1 MGPACEIFP
10 QTFNPPCCSSMQCN
24 SSIWVHASRYIYRSL
39 SCRIRISC
47 YVFPLNGETKDP
59 KCFPSP
65 SPSFSALRKI
75 RIAPLPCNT
84 SCWKM
89 QWTLHCALFT
99 LSSWAPHTE
108 GWEACALGAS
118 SLIKQLV
125 KQSATTGEALC
136 LALIKV
142 LWDHLFKTSN
152 LRFGYQILLNRQQS
166 SKAL

>member
-1 MGPACEIFP
+1 MRFSLKLL
-10 QTFNPPCCSSMQCN
+10 THHVVLQCN

-39 SCRIRISC
+39 SRGIRISC

-75 RIAPLPCNT
+75 KIAPLPCNT

-89 QWTLHCALFT
+89 QWKVVLCSLCPAEL
-99 LSSWAPHTE
+99 LILRA
-108 GWEACALGAS
+108 GRLGCALGAS
-118 SLIKQLV
+118 SLIKQLE
-125 KQSATTGEALC
+125 KQSASTGGALC